1 MSAFDMSYMPEINNS
16 HLGAVKK
23 ALEKQGY
30 NLGELQTMPFN
41 KLMEIYDKMDK
52 KELPQ
57 EVVAFVDRVKTND
70 QFIQKL
76 FSERYG
82 MTF

>member
-1 MSAFDMSYMPEINNS
+1 MSAFNISYMPEVSNS

-30 NLGELQTMPFN
+30 NLGELQGMPFN

-52 KELPQ
+52 KELPE